1 MDLNACMTTKYL
13 IILIYMHANILEDE
27 CMGYYKKIT
36 DYESIANLI
45 GIHCKE
51 PKEMRRKVRKL
62 LDKAQAEN
70 QISYTILPQNQD
82 IEIVVHIQEP
92 ESNGKK
98 KHEQYTCV
106 PYNLMK
112 LTYVKF
118 IDENGEEEIA
128 EITKDLKMYFIAL
141 FRYSFHK
148 GVCKAS
154 NEQIALSSG
163 LSIRK
168 VQMLHKE
175 AQRIGLIGKYEPSKG
190 GYNYITDKDTGKKIK
205 IGKMSVIPLVNEET
219 GRYYFEDLLP
229 RKKSSIEKCTIGV
242 WEDKIAQ

>member
-1 MDLNACMTTKYL
+1 MTTKYL
-13 IILIYMHANILEDE
+13 IILIYMTANILEDE

-45 GIHCKE
+45 GINCKE

-62 LDKAQAEN
+62 LDAAEDEK

-92 ESNGKK
+92 KSNGKK

-106 PYNLMK
+106 PYSLMNLN
-112 LTYVKF
+112 YVK
-118 IDENGEEEIA
+118 IINKNGEEEI
-128 EITKDLKMYFIAL
+128 EEFTKDLKMYFIAL
-141 FRYSFHK
+141 FRYSYHN
-148 GVCKAS
+148 VICKAS

-190 GYNYITDKDTGKKIK
+190 GYNYITNKETGEKVRV
-205 IGKMSVIPLVNEET
+205 GKMSSIPLVNEET
-219 GRYYFEDLLP
+219 GRYYFEDLIP
-229 RKKSSIEKCTIGV
+229 KKKTIK
-242 WEDKIAQ
+242 KIIPKKKAQ